1 MLSSLAHK
9 IKKDKLTVG
18 LIAGVVLIIILGFV
32 GYNRFLASQT
42 PKVLEEIDLN
52 FDPEGPYAL
61 LLPRRDGNAINLN
74 IKRVSSY
81 GGITYE
87 LTYQSE
93 GIDRGVQG
101 TIDTGSKS
109 NEYNQEILFGTCSK
123 GDTFST
129 RHCVFD
135 KGVENGTLVLKIQ
148 EGDKIYK
155 MTTPWHF
162 QRIDVALGKLT
173 SGDGHF
179 TYTTDASQQDLA
191 VVGYSLINDLSG
203 VPILPKGKEVLG
215 KVYGLNVPLAKVLP
229 DGEVSIE
236 LAKDAPIGATIA
248 RYVEGE
254 NSWEMLDTKASGSTL
269 SAPAPGAGIFA
280 ILVDSKE

>member
-1 MLSSLAHK
+1 MPPSLAHRL
-9 IKKDKLTVG
+9 KKNKLTLG
-18 LIAGVVLIIILGFV
+18 LILGVLLIILLGFF
-32 GYNRFLASQT
+32 GYQRFFASQM
-42 PKVLEEIDLN
+42 PQVLEEIDLN

-81 GGITYE
+81 DGITYE

-123 GDTFST
+123 GDTFSI

-135 KGVENGTLVLKIQ
+135 KGVENGTLVLKIR
-148 EGDKIYK
+148 EGVILYK

-162 QRIDVALGKLT
+162 QRVDLALGKLV
-173 SGDGHF
+173 SADGHF
-179 TYTTDASQQDLA
+179 AYTTPAPQQDLS

-236 LAKDAPIGATIA
+236 LAKDAPTGATIA

-254 NSWEMLDTKASGSTL
+254 NSWEMLETTSSGSTL
-269 SAPAPGAGIFA
+269 SAPTPGAGIYA
-280 ILVDSKE
+280 VLVDSKE